1 MWALVAAQKPA
12 DEGPPAWVR
21 RPRFGALPEGRIVV
35 AEEAL
40 AQSAVVG
47 RGGGSPPC
55 GEGLTRH
62 SSRVPLAAHCIPEPA
77 ERPGGAQCRARP
89 RRGRPDM

>member
-47 RGGGSPPC
+47 RGGRIPAMRRGFDAPLLQSAVGRSLHPRAC
-55 GEGLTRH
+55 GESGRC
-62 SSRVPLAAHCIPEPA
+62 SMPSPA
-77 ERPGGAQCRARP
+77 EARP
-89 RRGRPDM
+89 T